1 MVKIASRMA
10 MAAAAATMA
19 IAPVAAQAS
28 TRAGDNGSVYS
39 VSSAPGI
46 GRAAEG
52 EAAVG
57 GVPIII
63 GLLGLAAII
72 GGVIM
77 ASSSD
82 DDGQSPGT

>member
-1 MVKIASRMA
+1 MFKIASRMA

-39 VSSAPGI
+39 VSSAPAI

-52 EAAVG
+52 EQAG
-57 GVPIII
+57 SGFSIILALFA
-63 GLLGLAAII
+63 GAAII
-72 GGVIM
+72 GGIVF

-82 DDGQSPGT
+82 DNGQSPGT